1 MTSPLPMPLQGVTIL
16 DATQVMA
23 GPYCTLLLA
32 DMGAEVIKVEKPI
45 GDDSRRIGPPFI
57 GGESVAYLGI
67 NRNKKSIVLDLQTDA
82 GKDAFKRL
90 ASQVDVVAENYRP
103 GTMKRLGLGPDD
115 LRKDHP
121 ELIYVSISGFGQTG
135 PYSSRPGYDLV
146 AQGMS
151 GMMSVTGYP
160 DSPPVKISVPIGD
173 LSAGMFAAY
182 GVLSAYIYRL
192 KTGQGQVV
200 ETSLLESAIALTVW
214 ESAELWGSG
223 RPPQPKGSAHHM
235 VAPYQALATS
245 DGYVNFAIGNQGI
258 WERFCNATGLGIL
271 IDDPRFASN
280 PTRVEHY
287 QELAAELERTTITKT
302 SAEWLDQCQQIGV
315 PAGPIYDMAE
325 VYQDPHV
332 LERGMIQQLEHPTA
346 GLINHIGLP
355 VKMSLTP
362 GQIRQPA
369 PTLGQH
375 TTEILQRHNFTH
387 TEIATLSL
395 NLSKP
400 WPIQEQPSDL

>member
-1 MTSPLPMPLQGVTIL
+1 MTTQLPMPLEGMTIL

-23 GPYCTLLLA
+23 GPFCTLLLA
-32 DMGAEVIKVEKPI
+32 DMGAEVIKIEKPD

-57 GGESVAYLGI
+57 EGESAAFLGI
-67 NRNKKSIVLDLQTDA
+67 NRNKQSVVLDLRTDA
-82 GKDAFKRL
+82 GKAAFKRL
-90 ASQVDVVAENYRP
+90 AAQVDVVAENYRP
-103 GTMKRLGLGPDD
+103 GTMARLGLGPED
-115 LRKDHP
+115 LRENHP
-121 ELIYVSISGFGQTG
+121 ELIYVSVSGFGQTG
-135 PYSSRPGYDLV
+135 PYASRPGYDLV

-160 DSPPVKISVPIGD
+160 DSPPVKVSIPIGD

-182 GVLSAYIYRL
+182 GVLSAYIHRL

-223 RPPQPKGSAHHM
+223 QTPQPKGSAHRM

-258 WERFCNATGLGIL
+258 WERFCKAIGLDSL

-280 PTRVEHY
+280 PTRVQHY
-287 QELAAELERTTITKT
+287 QELATELERTTITKT
-302 SAEWLDQCQQIGV
+302 SAEWLTLCLEIGI
-315 PAGPIYDMAE
+315 PAGPIYDMAQ

-332 LERGMIQQLEHPTA
+332 LERGMIQQLQHPIA

-362 GQIRQPA
+362 GQIRIPA
-369 PTLGQH
+369 PVLGQH
-375 TTEILQRHNFTH
+375 TQQVLARHGFTPA
-387 TEIATLSL
+387 EIAEL
-395 NLSKP
+395 
-400 WPIQEQPSDL
+400 I